1 MNSVQPWMVVVG
13 VVAGM
18 AAGGIGASLWWW
30 PRVKRARRLIERIEA
45 SRQLMNQQS
54 TQARRQIEHLQLEL
68 GELRLIAERFRRKA
82 MTTGSPAETLDGP
95 ESILPAEP
103 PAAVRRPAP
112 PTGEPDPGFAQTE
125 YEDPDDATRHGFA
138 PTQIDKRF

>member
-1 MNSVQPWMVVVG
+1 MNSVQPLMAVAA
-13 VVAGM
+13 VVAGI

-30 PRVKRARRLIERIEA
+30 PRVKRARRLIDRIEA

-54 TQARRQIEHLQLEL
+54 SQARRQIEHLQLEL

-82 MTTGSPAETLDGP
+82 RTTGSPAETLDGP

-103 PAAVRRPAP
+103 PPELRRPAALG
-112 PTGEPDPGFAQTE
+112 TDADRGFAQTQFE
-125 YEDPDDATRHGFA
+125 EPDDATSRGFA

>member
-1 MNSVQPWMVVVG
+1 MNSVQPLMAVAA
-13 VVAGM
+13 VVAGV

-30 PRVKRARRLIERIEA
+30 PRVKRARRLIDRIEA

-54 TQARRQIEHLQLEL
+54 SQARRQIEHLQLEL

-103 PAAVRRPAP
+103 PPASRRPASSA
-112 PTGEPDPGFAQTE
+112 GESDAGFAQTQ
-125 YEDPDDATRHGFA
+125 YEDPDDAARHGFA
-138 PTQIDKRF
+138 PTQIEKRF

>member
-1 MNSVQPWMVVVG
+1 MNSVQPWMVVAG
-13 VVAGM
+13 VVAGI
-18 AAGGIGASLWWW
+18 AAGGIGASAWWW
-30 PRVKRARRLIERIEA
+30 PRLKRARRLIDRIEA

-103 PAAVRRPAP
+103 PPALRRPAAP
-112 PTGEPDPGFAQTE
+112 VGDSDPGFAQTQ
-125 YEDPDDATRHGFA
+125 YEDPDDAARHGFA
-138 PTQIDKRF
+138 PTQIERRF